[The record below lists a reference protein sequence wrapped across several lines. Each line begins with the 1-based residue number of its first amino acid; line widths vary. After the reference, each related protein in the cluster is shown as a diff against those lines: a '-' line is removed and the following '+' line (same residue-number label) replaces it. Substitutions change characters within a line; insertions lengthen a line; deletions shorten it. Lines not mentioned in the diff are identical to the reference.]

1 MNDTL
6 DTAERERQWRVLRA
20 ASHDIRGPLANVRS
34 YASLLSDPRMELSE
48 KARRSVEVIIRNA
61 DRALLLLREFIDSE
75 QVTRGRLELPLE
87 AVDLRGIWAK
97 AVKAV
102 TPLMEERK
110 LRLELDE
117 QVAAAV
123 QAEAGALEHILRV
136 VLEHALSRSPEGGT
150 VSVEIQPLPHAE
162 LSIAVTDRGPP
173 LTGEEQEQ
181 LFDREAWL
189 EKQRKLSLGFRL
201 SLAQAEAR
209 TMGGTLEV
217 SSTTGGTTLE
227 LRLPIAAT

>member
-1 MNDTL
+1 MDDTL

-34 YASLLSDPRMELSE
+34 YASLLSDPRMELNE

-97 AVKAV
+97 AIKAI
-102 TPLMEERK
+102 TPLLEERG
-110 LRLELDE
+110 LRVELDE

-136 VLEHALSRSPEGGT
+136 VLEHALSRSPDSGT
-150 VSVEIQPLPHAE
+150 VSVEIQPLPHGE
-162 LSIAVTDRGPP
+162 LAIAVTDRGPP

-217 SSTTGGTTLE
+217 SSETGGTTLE